1 MIRVFPSGG
10 GGMGGSPYEPYVPPH
25 KNGVPLIKS
34 ESCPPSSLFIMAG
47 TCRIFF
53 YHRTDYTNLTNSEFK
68 DDSVIHDSI

>member
-10 GGMGGSPYEPYVPPH
+10 GGDWRGSPLIRMVSPR
-25 KNGVPLIKS
+25 IKS

-53 YHRTDYTNLTNSEFK
+53 YHRTDYTNLTNSKFK
-68 DDSVIHDSI
+68 DDSVIHDLI

>member
-10 GGMGGSPYEPYVPPH
+10 ETGGIPPMSLMSPLIRMMSPP
-25 KNGVPLIKS
+25 IKS

-47 TCRIFF
+47 TCQIFF

-68 DDSVIHDSI
+68 DDSVIHDLI